1 MVATLRVGG
10 CGVRLDKRD
19 AVETRAPRCCLC
31 FRPAK
36 QARAWWIGYPCAIA
50 GFVCHCAGVFCVL
63 LAEMTSQARHSKRAV
78 KSILYETQRERIPGI
93 PKYEFLQALRI
104 PYEKNLQNWVCF
116 KDSIFCLQITIWVI
130 PLEEGQRLNGCQW
143 LFNPLQYS
151 CLENPMDGG
160 AWWAAV

>member
-1 MVATLRVGG
+1 MLWKPVLHAAASASVLPSGLARDGLGIPVQLRALFAIVQG
-10 CGVRLDKRD
+10 CS
-19 AVETRAPRCCLC
+19 
-31 FRPAK
+31 
-36 QARAWWIGYPCAIA
+36 
-50 GFVCHCAGVFCVL
+50 VL
-63 LAEMTSQARHSKRAV
+63 YLLKFLTSQARHSKRAV
-78 KSILYETQRERIPGI
+78 KSILYETQWERIPGI

-104 PYEKNLQNWVCF
+104 PYENNLQNWVCF
-116 KDSIFCLQITIWVI
+116 KDSIVCLQVTIWVI